1 MALFPKRE
9 AEILALA
16 EAMKTGLKDNAAL
29 FPSPPVSW
37 IVLNLKKNLY
47 YTKRDTALA
56 AAATAETAVS
66 VKSEAL
72 EALTDAMKADLRY
85 AENTVDFDDD
95 KLKLIGW
102 SAKKA
107 ATILTPPGQPRL
119 AEAPRQGE
127 GWVFL
132 DWKPPA
138 SGGRPAAYT
147 IERRILGSEVVG
159 DHWESTATAIETELT
174 LVDQPRGSELEYRII
189 AVNKAGESPP
199 SNVVM
204 AVL

>member
-1 MALFPKRE
+1 MASFPKRE
-9 AEILALA
+9 AEILSLA
-16 EAMKTGLKDNAAL
+16 ELMKTGLKDNPAI
-29 FPSPPVSW
+29 FPSPPTSW
-37 IVLNLKKNLY
+37 ISLNLRKNLY

-56 AAATAETAVS
+56 AAANAEAAVTA
-66 VKSEAL
+66 KDEAP
-72 EALTDAMKADLRY
+72 EALTDAMKADLRC

-107 ATILTPPGQPRL
+107 VTTLTPPGQPRL

-138 SGGRPAAYT
+138 DGGRPAAYT
-147 IERRILGSEVVG
+147 IERRERPSGP
-159 DHWESTATAIETELT
+159 D
-174 LVDQPRGSELEYRII
+174 LEYRII
-189 AVNKAGESPP
+189 AVNKAGESTP
-199 SNVVM
+199 SNTIMVV
-204 AVL
+204 L